1 MELNELMS
9 SFAEKLGI
17 EGIEVKDGVCALEID
32 GIPLQIAETAVG
44 GALLATAVVG
54 LPPPEKTEA
63 FLDLLLEA
71 NTETFGPQ
79 DRALGKIRDTGD
91 VVLQWRIPT
100 RDVELDGFCAELEAF
115 VNQVEQWRL
124 ARDGGEFPPRR
135 GRSRRPRRGGGP
147 VHQVRRERPRL
158 HQRLG

>member
-1 MELNELMS
+1 MELKELTS
-9 SFAEKLGI
+9 AFAAKMGI
-17 EGIEVKDGVCALEID
+17 DGLTVEDGVCALEID

-79 DRALGKIRDTGD
+79 DRALGKIHDTG
-91 VVLQWRIPT
+91 RS
-100 RDVELDGFCAELEAF
+100 
-115 VNQVEQWRL
+115 
-124 ARDGGEFPPRR
+124 ARRTGPS
-135 GRSRRPRRGGGP
+135 GRFTTPARWCCSGASRPATWSWTASARSSRRS
-147 VHQVRRERPRL
+147 
-158 HQRLG
+158 

>member
-1 MELNELMS
+1 MR
-9 SFAEKLGI
+9 
-17 EGIEVKDGVCALEID
+17 
-32 GIPLQIAETAVG
+32 P
-44 GALLATAVVG
+44 
-54 LPPPEKTEA
+54 PPPEKTEA

-79 DRALGKIRDTGD
+79 DRALGKIHDTGE

-124 ARDGGEFPPRR
+124 ALENFRPAAEEAAARDEEAPAMGLPASGFI
-135 GRSRRPRRGGGP
+135 S
-147 VHQVRRERPRL
+147 V
-158 HQRLG
+158 

>member
-1 MELNELMS
+1 MELKELTTA
-9 SFAEKLGI
+9 FAAKLGI
-17 EGIEVKDGVCALEID
+17 DGLTVQDGTCALEID
-32 GIPLQIAETAVG
+32 GIPLQIAETAAG
-44 GALLATAVVG
+44 EALLATAVVG
-54 LPPPEKTEA
+54 PPPPEKTEA

-100 RDVELDGFCAELEAF
+100 RDVELDGFCAELDAF

-124 ARDGGEFPPRR
+124 ALENFRPAAEEAAARDEEAPAMGLPSSGFI
-135 GRSRRPRRGGGP
+135 S
-147 VHQVRRERPRL
+147 V
-158 HQRLG
+158 

>member
-1 MELNELMS
+1 MELKELIS
-9 SFAEKLGI
+9 AFAAKLGI
-17 EGIEVKDGVCALEID
+17 EGLAAEDGVCALEID
-32 GIPLQIAETAVG
+32 GIPLQLAEMPDG
-44 GALLATAVVG
+44 KALVATAVVG

-79 DRALGKIRDTGD
+79 DRALGKVRDTGD

-100 RDVELDGFCAELEAF
+100 RDVELDGFCTGLEAF

-124 ARDGGEFPPRR
+124 ALENFRPAAEEAAARDEEAPAMGLPASGFI
-135 GRSRRPRRGGGP
+135 S
-147 VHQVRRERPRL
+147 V
-158 HQRLG
+158 

>member
-1 MELNELMS
+1 MELKELTS
-9 SFAEKLGI
+9 AFAAKMGI
-17 EGIEVKDGVCALEID
+17 DGLAVQDGVCALEID
-32 GIPLQIAETAVG
+32 GIPLQITETASG

-54 LPPPEKTEA
+54 PPPPEKTES
-63 FLDLLLEA
+63 FLNLLLEA

-79 DRALGKIRDTGD
+79 DRALGMLRDTGD

-124 ARDGGEFPPRR
+124 ALENFRPAAEEAASRDEEVPAMGLPASGFI
-135 GRSRRPRRGGGP
+135 S
-147 VHQVRRERPRL
+147 V
-158 HQRLG
+158 

>member
-1 MELNELMS
+1 MELKELTS
-9 SFAEKLGI
+9 AFAAKMGI
-17 EGIEVKDGVCALEID
+17 DGLTVEDGVCALEID

-79 DRALGKIRDTGD
+79 DRALGKIHDTGE
-91 VVLQWRIPT
+91 VVLQWRIT
-100 RDVELDGFCAELEAF
+100 AS
-115 VNQVEQWRL
+115 
-124 ARDGGEFPPRR
+124 ARS
-135 GRSRRPRRGGGP
+135 SRRS
-147 VHQVRRERPRL
+147 
-158 HQRLG
+158 

>member
-1 MELNELMS
+1 M
-9 SFAEKLGI
+9 A
-17 EGIEVKDGVCALEID
+17 A
-32 GIPLQIAETAVG
+32 
-44 GALLATAVVG
+44 GAGG

-124 ARDGGEFPPRR
+124 ALENF
-135 GRSRRPRRGGGP
+135 RPAAEEAAA
-147 VHQVRRERPRL
+147 REDEVPA
-158 HQRLG
+158 LGLPGSGFISV

>member
-1 MELNELMS
+1 MRKRWES
-9 SFAEKLGI
+9 KGSKSR
-17 EGIEVKDGVCALEID
+17 
-32 GIPLQIAETAVG
+32 TAS
-44 GALLATAVVG
+44 APWRSTASPCRSRRRPSAG
-54 LPPPEKTEA
+54 RCWRPPSWDFPPEKTEA

-79 DRALGKIRDTGD
+79 DRALGKIHDTGE

-124 ARDGGEFPPRR
+124 ALENFRPAAEEAEAAARDEEAPAMGLPASGFI
-135 GRSRRPRRGGGP
+135 S
-147 VHQVRRERPRL
+147 V
-158 HQRLG
+158 